1 MHAMNT
7 KFFLWIVLSLIR
19 LTVQAQD
26 KDTVQADLSYAKK
39 ELIPLLE
46 ARMQQPGGDT
56 ASHYLL
62 QKIAAHCGGD
72 YDCSRRD
79 RNEVLSWL
87 WHKGW
92 FKIGIPL
99 TIEEVRL
106 ADLYGTMENR
116 IAAYERLTIF
126 YWWVGDNQQFYLS
139 MEKKQ
144 ALYEEA
150 NMPHKAIETEVA
162 ILDGKAWY
170 LDEMGGLLPELNKL
184 LERAIE
190 IGNEMTIMEV
200 RSKIMHIA
208 EGHGMYDLLEEHLSE
223 MEKYPFSDPLTQE
236 ESSHAYF
243 AANRRGILL
252 KVDKK
257 YDEAKRYFNKALG
270 IVKHWDHPY
279 HATATFRHLA
289 KLEWEREDVPLAK
302 TYLDTA
308 FVYADSLTR
317 HDELSKIYEIKAEIA
332 EKEKQFEDAL
342 LFNKKM
348 HLHQETYDS
357 TSVGF
362 DAKSYYLQLEKDQLA
377 AEKETQELAL
387 QLRSNQL
394 NFSIAIVALVVLAAI
409 GLFIGFRNQRRRKEE
424 LAAQN
429 ALIQRQAEQLKALD
443 AAKSRFFANVSHE
456 LRTPI
461 SLIRGPI
468 HSVLKKKHLDEED
481 AQLLQLAD
489 QGSKNLQLLVN
500 EILDLGKMESGRMEL
515 VQTPVRLAAYFT
527 HYLSQFESLA
537 YQKGVHYGFEV
548 FLSKN
553 TAANLDKEKCRQL
566 VYNLLSNAFKF
577 TQTGGAVNVAV
588 KMEGGQLYLEVSDT
602 GKGIHPNDL
611 PHVFDRYFQTNRP
624 DAPATGGTGIGLA
637 LCQEYARLFEGQISV
652 ASEWGKGTVFKVAFP
667 VEEVKGDI
675 LEEDLSNELISTFK
689 EVKEK
694 PDQFQAAPTAPP
706 ANGKKPTILVVEDN
720 KELQSYM
727 QLVLKKHFNVA
738 LAGNGHEALT
748 HLAENDHPDLI
759 ISDLMMPI
767 MDGYQ
772 LLERLKGEAATQH
785 IPVIMLT
792 ARAEKDDR
800 LKALRI
806 GVDDYLTKPFDEE
819 ELIARITNLLS
830 NKAARTEA
838 SAEEERE
845 NDPVSIGLSRQ
856 DKEWLDAFETYLR
869 SHLSNNYLSVADM
882 ADEFAMSTST
892 LLRQTKRLTGLTPQQ
907 YLLEMRLDMARQ
919 LLEDRRYRSVSRVAL
934 EVGYGDVRNFS
945 KSYKKRFGKSPSE
958 LIVE

>member
-1 MHAMNT
+1 MAQ
-7 KFFLWIVLSLIR
+7 
-19 LTVQAQD
+19 VQE
-26 KDTVQADLSYAKK
+26 KDTTQANLSFAKK
-39 ELIPLLE
+39 ELIPLIE

-56 ASHYLL
+56 ARYFILETVRT
-62 QKIAAHCGGD
+62 HCNGD
-72 YDCSRRD
+72 YDCLQLAYDVVLKRLEQVFKHFAGLLVAEEMATIAASHKDFNAQASAYKRLASLYAFLGD
-79 RNEVLSWL
+79 GKNEGFYNEETLRMYEKAGNTQMVIERKAFQLEGRA
-87 WHKGW
+87 WHLGEVDEA
-92 FKIGIPL
+92 ISA
-99 TIEEVRL
+99 IEEQLALALELGYNDVASRIRIRL
-106 ADLYGTMENR
+106 K
-116 IAAYERLTIF
+116 
-126 YWWVGDNQQFYLS
+126 YLFES
-139 MEKKQ
+139 FGYYDKMVEQ
-144 ALYEEA
+144 VEA
-150 NMPHKAIETEVA
+150 
-162 ILDGKAWY
+162 
-170 LDEMGGLLPELNKL
+170 
-184 LERAIE
+184 
-190 IGNEMTIMEV
+190 
-200 RSKIMHIA
+200 
-208 EGHGMYDLLEEHLSE
+208 LEELH
-223 MEKYPFSDPLTQE
+223 YSDPLLPSE
-236 ESSHAYF
+236 AGF
-243 AANRRGILL
+243 AFEAAKGRGDILL
-252 KVDKK
+252 GLKK
-257 YDEAKRYFNKALG
+257 YGHARQSYLKALRILSSG
-270 IVKHWDHPY
+270 EKSH
-279 HATATFRHLA
+279 HATWREIQTLHQLA
-289 KLEWEREDVPLAK
+289 KLEWELKDAEGAE
-302 TYLDTA
+302 TFLDK
-308 FVYADSLTR
+308 ADSIASKFYM
-317 HDELSKIYEIKAEIA
+317 HDNIIASLELRVTIAEAENDYEAAFRFTNKMMEHKATMDQAKGEHDSQRNALREQRDNLEKERERQELS
-332 EKEKQFEDAL
+332 
-342 LFNKKM
+342 
-348 HLHQETYDS
+348 
-357 TSVGF
+357 
-362 DAKSYYLQLEKDQLA
+362 
-377 AEKETQELAL
+377 L

-429 ALIQRQAEQLKALD
+429 TLIQRQAEQLKALD

-489 QGSKNLQLLVN
+489 QGSKDLQLLVN

-515 VQTPVRLAAYFT
+515 VPTPVRLSAYFT

-553 TAANLDKEKCRQL
+553 TAGKLDKEKCRQL

-577 TQTGGAVNVAV
+577 TQTGGVVNVAV
-588 KMEGGQLYLEVSDT
+588 KMEGGQLQIEVRDT
-602 GKGIHPNDL
+602 GKGIHPDDL

-637 LCQEYARLFEGQISV
+637 LCQEYARLFGGQISV

-667 VEEVKGDI
+667 VEEVKGEI

-706 ANGKKPTILVVEDN
+706 ATGKKPTILVVEDN

-748 HLAENDHPDLI
+748 HLAENGHPDLI

-772 LLERLKGEAATQH
+772 LLERLKGEAASQH

-830 NKAARTEA
+830 NKAVRTEVL
-838 SAEEERE
+838 AEEDRE
-845 NDPVSIGLSRQ
+845 SGPVSIGLSER
-856 DKEWLDAFETYLR
+856 DKEWLDTFETYLR

-934 EVGYGDVRNFS
+934 EVGYGDARNFS